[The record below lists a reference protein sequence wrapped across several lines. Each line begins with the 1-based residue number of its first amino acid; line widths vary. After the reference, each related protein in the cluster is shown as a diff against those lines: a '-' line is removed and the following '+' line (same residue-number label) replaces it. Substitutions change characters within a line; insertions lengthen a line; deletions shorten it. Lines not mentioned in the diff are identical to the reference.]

1 MTANGLLPGQAW
13 AIAPGPTWQARLW
26 TDGRAH
32 VIGQG
37 LADHATYAAG
47 YLDPRRVFAGA
58 DAGPVRC
65 EWQVYGMRAPRAFRP
80 RPWHTFER
88 ACRAARMHSRMV
100 IAAKRN
106 AAQAGQGEG

>member
-1 MTANGLLPGQAW
+1 MTADGLLPGQSW

-37 LADHATYAAG
+37 LAMHPDYSEMYFTGNGVVDHDRSWVDFDSAMDQA
-47 YLDPRRVFAGA
+47 RRHNA
-58 DAGPVRC
+58 
-65 EWQVYGMRAPRAFRP
+65 
-80 RPWHTFER
+80 
-88 ACRAARMHSRMV
+88 V
-100 IAAKRN
+100 IAAKRS